1 MPTFLID
8 SLFIVSLG
16 AEVESK
22 NKEKIIQVTA
32 DKEETILSLDEKTTL
47 ELNDDPNEFI
57 IEDVD

>member
-22 NKEKIIQVTA
+22 NKEKIIQVTN
-32 DKEETILSLDEKTTL
+32 KVETTPSLNEKTTP
-47 ELNDDPNEFI
+47 EQTDDPDEFVI
-57 IEDVD
+57 DDVD